1 MAVCG
6 LENTLAMDVF
16 TVSDWSCAVNDN
28 KKLSLLNIFKKGLY
42 RYAYLYCRIH
52 IIYIYFLAGSG
63 SLIKFTTSIIP
74 FPHHHLH

>member
-28 KKLSLLNIFKKGLY
+28 KKSLNY
-42 RYAYLYCRIH
+42 
-52 IIYIYFLAGSG
+52 
-63 SLIKFTTSIIP
+63 
-74 FPHHHLH
+74 